1 MCEST
6 SDVVIQIIDLD
17 HRPISISS
25 ISISTNKHSM
35 VAVKINHSVRGYH
48 RVSMDTQF
56 DNLARIREFGAIAS
70 NCNYGV

>member
-17 HRPISISS
+17 HRS